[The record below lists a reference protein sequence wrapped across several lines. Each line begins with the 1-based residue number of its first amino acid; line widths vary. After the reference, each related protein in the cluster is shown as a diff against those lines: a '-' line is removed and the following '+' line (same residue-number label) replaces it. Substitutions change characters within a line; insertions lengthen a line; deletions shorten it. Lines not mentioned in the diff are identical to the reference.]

1 MTINLVDLIKIA
13 GLPLEDVDN
22 IRVVEQLKE
31 NPNAYLNFQ
40 YSILKIVHKTGIN
53 EKDIEATLEAKKNWK
68 RKLCTFMTTWGLNK
82 NQLKNRNNKKL
93 L

>member
-1 MTINLVDLIKIA
+1 
-13 GLPLEDVDN
+13 
-22 IRVVEQLKE
+22 LKE

-82 NQLKNRNNKKL
+82 N
-93 L
+93 